1 MSAPALTVTR
11 LAGALGAEI
20 SGLDLSR
27 SLRQD
32 DLAALRSAWLAHG
45 VIFFRDQPL
54 TPGQFLA
61 PSPRPLARRW
71 NTHLSAASRAFRSSS
86 K

>member
-45 VIFFRDQPL
+45 EIGKVLPDVMS
-54 TPGQFLA
+54 GAMA
-61 PSPRPLARRW
+61 PKQALDDAVKRGDEQLRRFQQA
-71 NTHLSAASRAFRSSS
+71 NKGAN
-86 K
+86 

>member
-11 LAGALGAEI
+11 LARALGAEV

-61 PSPRPLARRW
+61 FAQAIGTPVEYPFVSG
-71 NTHLSAASRAFRSSS
+71 SRAFRSSS